1 MIERLSGIVA
11 EVRGARF
18 IIGKSAP
25 TKGFFEGTKPM
36 CSMVQVGLN
45 YRFGLQSTE
54 DAAQNGDDL
63 RRDPLEVRKTT
74 RARLSYFRDCR
85 YRRIHLSLTVLRDQG
100 RSIHHQAGHLT
111 WIRTWKT
118 SFASALT
125 RSGPR
130 MVAYTVRPI
139 SIGLRRSEKS

>member
-1 MIERLSGIVA
+1 MFGINLLRTLLKTGTICGA
-11 EVRGARF
+11 PARGAQDHAGQALLF
-18 IIGKSAP
+18 
-25 TKGFFEGTKPM
+25 
-36 CSMVQVGLN
+36 Q
-45 YRFGLQSTE
+45 
-54 DAAQNGDDL
+54 
-63 RRDPLEVRKTT
+63 RR
-74 RARLSYFRDCR
+74 R
-85 YRRIHLSLTVLRDQG
+85 YRRIYLSLTVLRDQG
-100 RSIHHQAGHLT
+100 RSIYNQAGPLT

>member
-36 CSMVQVGLN
+36 YSMVRVGLN
-45 YRFGLQSTE
+45 YRFGLQPTE

-74 RARLSYFRDCR
+74 RARRSYFRD
-85 YRRIHLSLTVLRDQG
+85 
-100 RSIHHQAGHLT
+100 
-111 WIRTWKT
+111 
-118 SFASALT
+118 
-125 RSGPR
+125 
-130 MVAYTVRPI
+130 VATGAFIFR
-139 SIGLRRSEKS
+139 

>member
-1 MIERLSGIVA
+1 MVAYTDPRFLNERGWSDWTLPPEMVERLSGIVA

-18 IIGKSAP
+18 IVGATARP

-45 YRFGLQSTE
+45 YRFGLQPTE

-74 RARLSYFRDCR
+74 RARRSYFRD
-85 YRRIHLSLTVLRDQG
+85 
-100 RSIHHQAGHLT
+100 
-111 WIRTWKT
+111 
-118 SFASALT
+118 
-125 RSGPR
+125 
-130 MVAYTVRPI
+130 VATGAFIFR
-139 SIGLRRSEKS
+139 

>member
-63 RRDPLEVRKTT
+63 RRYPLEVRKTT
-74 RARLSYFRDCR
+74 RARRSYFRD
-85 YRRIHLSLTVLRDQG
+85 
-100 RSIHHQAGHLT
+100 
-111 WIRTWKT
+111 
-118 SFASALT
+118 
-125 RSGPR
+125 
-130 MVAYTVRPI
+130 VATGAFIFR
-139 SIGLRRSEKS
+139 